1 MVVLS
6 SLPARNVYPPD
17 PRRAVP
23 FRSPKSYNS
32 FPFQPLTNSFPQRRQ
47 PISFSHNSLH
57 TLLPLTDSF
66 FRRRFLPSSQPR
78 PTERLTS
85 LTPITCSLLAL
96 FLRPLSFLFSSL
108 QLFSQNTRVGYPAS
122 SSAASAMRIFAAALS
137 PRFSLCSL
145 CRRLPRLSRGGK
157 SNLASGL
164 DPGSVPFAGAA

>member
-108 QLFSQNTRVGYPAS
+108 QPLFAKHPGWGTPQAPLRHQQCGFLRLHSVQD
-122 SSAASAMRIFAAALS
+122 F
-137 PRFSLCSL
+137 LCVL
-145 CRRLPRLSRGGK
+145 C
-157 SNLASGL
+157 
-164 DPGSVPFAGAA
+164 AGACPDLVGVANP

>member
-108 QLFSQNTRVGYPAS
+108 QPLFAKHPGGVPRKLLCGISDADFCGCTQS
-122 SSAASAMRIFAAALS
+122 KIFS
-137 PRFSLCSL
+137 VF
-145 CRRLPRLSRGGK
+145 
-157 SNLASGL
+157 
-164 DPGSVPFAGAA
+164 SVPAPAPT